1 MQWIRITILMTYLMA
16 AAFMDIR
23 KKTVSVRMAAFAAVS
38 GIVFQFFRPQ
48 MEIAEWLAGLLPA
61 AVLILVAWITKQAVG
76 FGDGC
81 VLGVIGLYTGLWG
94 SIGTLMMGLLL
105 SCPIS
110 LFLLVCKKVDRKQ
123 VIPFVPF
130 LAAGCGAWLLM
141 QRTGG

>member
-1 MQWIRITILMTYLMA
+1 MRWFLIIILMVYLMTA
-16 AAFMDIR
+16 VFMDI
-23 KKTVSVRMAAFAAVS
+23 KEQTVSVKLAAITAAV
-38 GIVFQFFRPQ
+38 GIVSQLLYPQ
-48 MEIAEWLAGLLPA
+48 MGMAEWLAGLLPA

-110 LFLLVCKKVDRKQ
+110 LFLLVCKKADRRQ
-123 VIPFVPF
+123 TIPFVPF
-130 LAAGCGAWLLM
+130 LVMGYSTWMLM
-141 QRTGG
+141 QR